1 MGRIIILDENTSNK
15 IAAGE
20 VIERPASV
28 VKELVENAIDAGS
41 DNITIEIKKGGI
53 SFIRVTD
60 NGSGIESDDVEIAF
74 ERHAT
79 SKIRNSGDLE
89 KISTMG
95 FRGEALASIA
105 SVSVVQLTTR
115 YKNDTSGSFVEV
127 KGGVITERRQTG
139 SPTGT
144 TVVVRDLFY
153 NTPARYKFLKKDST
167 EAGYISD
174 IVSRI
179 ALGNPHI
186 SFKLV
191 NNGSTVI
198 HTPGNND
205 LLSAIFSIY
214 GKDTA
219 KNVCEVKYQDDMVKI
234 TGYAG
239 KPEISRANRSHQ
251 SIYINRRYIK
261 SKLVSSAIDEAYK
274 TFLMKNRF
282 AFIVLNLEINPAF
295 VDVNVHPTK
304 MEVKFSNEQ
313 DLFRSVYTAV
323 SGALLGS
330 SDFRKIEFDNLNLKD
345 PFLLKERKLLNDKY
359 TQQNIGEDIVTLKRN
374 DVNAYADVTRA
385 GKLHDTDTYGAKT
398 PETNMHKADTL
409 KTGVSKDGTFRT
421 GIYGADAYKTDTFG
435 ASERGFA
442 ASGFNKPEADA
453 PGVGQYLAD
462 TYGNAVHEVG
472 ASEAEKHRDNTHE
485 AGTPYESVANKHDR
499 QRPEFLAGQKVPG
512 VLAEEK
518 QLHEPAQSVETVK
531 TSLLSGASIVGQAF
545 STYIIMQKDDE
556 LFIIDQHAAH
566 ERIMF
571 EHLKKKYYNK
581 EALAQMLITPV
592 NIELTFQEI
601 KTAGEKK
608 DFFEKLGFIFE
619 DFGHNSVILR
629 SVPFMSDSNDVRE
642 LFLEALDFVSA
653 SNKTDI
659 NILAEETLY
668 RIACKAAVKANRKL
682 DNAEIRQLVSELQS
696 FENPYTCPHGRPTV
710 LKLTRYEIEKMFKR
724 V

>member
-1 MGRIIILDENTSNK
+1 MGKIIILDENTSNK

-28 VKELVENAIDAGS
+28 VKELIENAIDAGS

-60 NGSGIESDDVEIAF
+60 NGSGIENDDVEIAF

-115 YKNDTSGSFVEV
+115 YRHDSAGSFVEV
-127 KGGVITERRQTG
+127 KGGVVTERRQTG
-139 SPTGT
+139 CPTGT

-186 SFKLV
+186 SFKLIS
-191 NNGSTVI
+191 NGSTVI

-205 LLSAIFSIY
+205 LLSAVFSIY

-219 KNVCEVKYQDDMVKI
+219 KNVCEVEYQDDMIKI

-261 SKLVSSAIDEAYK
+261 SKLISSAIDEAYK

-282 AFIVLNLEINPAF
+282 AFIVLNLEINPAL

-330 SDFRKIEFDNLNLKD
+330 SDFRKVELDNLYLKD

-374 DVNAYADVTRA
+374 DVNVFGDDARED
-385 GKLHDTDTYGAKT
+385 KSQETDTHEAKI
-398 PETNMHKADTL
+398 PETDIPAGDTHDAG
-409 KTGVSKDGTFRT
+409 TSVDGTFRT
-421 GIYGADAYKTDTFG
+421 GIYGADAYKADTYKV
-435 ASERGFA
+435 SERGFA
-442 ASGFNKPEADA
+442 ASGFNTLEADA
-453 PGVGQYLAD
+453 PGADQYKTD
-462 TYGNAVHEVG
+462 TYGGAAREVG
-472 ASEAEKHRDNTHE
+472 TSETDKHRVNAHE
-485 AGTPYESVANKHDR
+485 AGTPYESGANNHDR
-499 QRPEFLAGQKVPG
+499 QRPGI
-512 VLAEEK
+512 LAEEK
-518 QLHEPAQSVETVK
+518 QLHEPAQSVETSK
-531 TSLLSGASIVGQAF
+531 TGLLSGASIVGQAF

-571 EHLKKKYYNK
+571 EHLKEKYYNK

-601 KTAGEKK
+601 KMAGEKK

-642 LFLEALDFVSA
+642 LFLEALDFVSG

-682 DNAEIRQLVSELQS
+682 DNTEIKQLVSELQS